1 MIICLIVILV
11 IVIFLVATYNRL
23 VFLHQKVEQSLKLI
37 DVYLKQRFD
46 LIPNLVETVK
56 EYKKYENSTLKEI
69 VDLRSKFDSSIKDDV
84 DEQANLNTSYN
95 QILANM
101 ESYPELKANEGFLN
115 LQKQLSKMESQ
126 LQAAR
131 RIYNSDV
138 TNYNIKIMSFP
149 SNIVASLFKF
159 KEAKLFEAKAIEKNN
174 IEVKV

>member
-1 MIICLIVILV
+1 MIIGLVAVLV
-11 IVIFLVATYNRL
+11 IVIFFVATYNRL
-23 VFLHQKVEQSLKLI
+23 VFLRQKVEQSLKLI

-56 EYKKYENSTLKEI
+56 GYKNYEKSTLKEI
-69 VDLRSKFDSSIKDDV
+69 VDLRTKFDSTSKDNV
-84 DEQANLNTSYN
+84 EKQANLNTSYN

-101 ESYPELKANEGFLN
+101 EAYPELKANESFLN

-149 SNIVASLFKF
+149 SNIVAGMFRF
-159 KEAKLFEAKAIEKNN
+159 KEAKLFEAKAVEKDN
-174 IEVKV
+174 IDIQV